1 MEFAVIG
8 GMNSNQ
14 SNMDPRHG
22 FGFLAIGF
30 LMWMLPALI
39 PAWFPAP
46 LFGGANGQ
54 AMWLEGMGVIQM
66 LLGGGLVL
74 RHLALPALV
83 RWAAVPKSAEGG
95 ASFAFSKL
103 RGGARL

>member
-8 GMNSNQ
+8 GMNLKQ

-22 FGFLAIGF
+22 FGFLVIGV

-54 AMWLEGMGVIQM
+54 AMWLEGMGVVQI

-74 RHLALPALV
+74 RHFAIPSLV
-83 RWAAVPKSAEGG
+83 RWAAVRKTAEGG
-95 ASFAFSKL
+95 ATFAFSKL
-103 RGGARL
+103 RDG